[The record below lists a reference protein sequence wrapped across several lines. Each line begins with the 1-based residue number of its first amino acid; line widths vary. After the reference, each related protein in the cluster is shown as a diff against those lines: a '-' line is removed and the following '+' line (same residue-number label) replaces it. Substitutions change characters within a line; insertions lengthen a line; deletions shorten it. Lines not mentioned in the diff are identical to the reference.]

1 MKKFKIFLSLIL
13 ALTITLKIS
22 TVVNADDTQ
31 TIESFE
37 ELKEIINKNLNI
49 NNNHYVYSQE
59 QKENIKNA
67 VYSFDINSYQNLIG
81 KNITHEELLKQ
92 IMNDI
97 DNADLNIHVSSQNQ
111 ACQVD
116 FSMNTL
122 YATQSKYCNRNYS
135 YETWSETIIWI
146 DSGKTI
152 AWSNELSDRASA
164 TTVVGAGTTF
174 LGPAG
179 MPIGIVCAL
188 SAFYYGSLAQ
198 ALAVNDTGCG
208 VKASLQKYLPLFDV
222 KNQRNL

>member
-92 IMNDI
+92 IMDDI
-97 DNADLNIHVSSQNQ
+97 DNADLNIHV
-111 ACQVD
+111 
-116 FSMNTL
+116 FSHTL
-122 YATQSKYCNRNYS
+122 
-135 YETWSETIIWI
+135 
-146 DSGKTI
+146 
-152 AWSNELSDRASA
+152 
-164 TTVVGAGTTF
+164 
-174 LGPAG
+174 
-179 MPIGIVCAL
+179 
-188 SAFYYGSLAQ
+188 
-198 ALAVNDTGCG
+198 
-208 VKASLQKYLPLFDV
+208 
-222 KNQRNL
+222 